1 MSGRQLIRA
10 DLHNHTHYS
19 PDSILSPRQMVEQA
33 KRRGLDC
40 IAVTDHNTIRGGLA
54 VREIGGMQV
63 IVGEEVKTAEG
74 EILGLFLTEE
84 VPRDLL
90 AGETIARIKDQG
102 GLAGVPH
109 PFDPARSA
117 LHTAALSQLVRQ
129 IDFIEGLNARIIF
142 GAHNKQAQEFAR
154 EHDLPVSAA
163 SDAHSPGEV
172 GRAFVQM
179 PPFDSPGAF
188 LESLREGRLQG
199 RLSSPLVHMI
209 SRYAV
214 LRRWLG
220 WTPA

>member
-1 MSGRQLIRA
+1 M
-10 DLHNHTHYS
+10 HNGAANGH
-19 PDSILSPRQMVEQA
+19 V
-33 KRRGLDC
+33 K
-40 IAVTDHNTIRGGLA
+40 
-54 VREIGGMQV
+54 V
-63 IVGEEVKTAEG
+63 IVGEEVRTAEG
-74 EILGLFLTEE
+74 EILGLFLTED

-102 GLAGVPH
+102 GLVGVPH

-117 LHTAALSQLVRQ
+117 LHAAALSQLAGQ

-142 GAHNKQAQEFAR
+142 GTHNKQAQEFAR

-179 PPFDSPGAF
+179 PAFDGPGAF
-188 LESLREGRLQG
+188 LESLRQGRLCG